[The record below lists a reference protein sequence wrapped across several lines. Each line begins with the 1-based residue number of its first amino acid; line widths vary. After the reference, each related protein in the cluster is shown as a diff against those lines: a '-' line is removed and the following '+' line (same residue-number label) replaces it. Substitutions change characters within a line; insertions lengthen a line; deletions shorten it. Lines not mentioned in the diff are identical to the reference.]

1 MATATKTPAEVL
13 EDMLGELAATYGTTE
28 PEENEPIDEKQLADI
43 IQPYLDALE
52 A

>member
-1 MATATKTPAEVL
+1 MSKTPAEVL
-13 EDMLGELAATYGTTE
+13 EEMLGEIAATYGTTE
-28 PEENEPIDEKQLADI
+28 PQEENEPIDEKQLADI